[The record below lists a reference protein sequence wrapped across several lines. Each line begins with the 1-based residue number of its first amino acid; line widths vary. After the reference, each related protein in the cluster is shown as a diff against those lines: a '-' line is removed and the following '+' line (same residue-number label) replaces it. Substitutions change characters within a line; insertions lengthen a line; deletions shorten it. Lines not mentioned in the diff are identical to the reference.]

1 MEIKFVEDDI
11 VEMLTGRGRRGQ
23 NLPWSEFIEELYKH
37 PDRWAEFPHKV
48 NSSATAYVHIEKFKN
63 IEVRLT
69 GGNNLAKTHPDKK
82 QWTVFMKFVP
92 ENPASIEQPEAP
104 KGKK

>member
-1 MEIKFVEDDI
+1 
-11 VEMLTGRGRRGQ
+11 
-23 NLPWSEFIEELYKH
+23 
-37 PDRWAEFPHKV
+37 
-48 NSSATAYVHIEKFKN
+48 VHIEKFKN

-92 ENPASIEQPEAP
+92 ENP
-104 KGKK
+104 GKTGNGKSSLQK

>member
-1 MEIKFVEDDI
+1 MELKFVEDNI

-37 PDRWAEFPHKV
+37 PERWAEFPHKV
-48 NSSATAYVHIEKFKN
+48 NSSATAYVHIEKFQN

-69 GGNNLAKTHPDKK
+69 GGNNLATARLLNASPYRAISHPYRPPGS
-82 QWTVFMKFVP
+82 T
-92 ENPASIEQPEAP
+92 S
-104 KGKK
+104 